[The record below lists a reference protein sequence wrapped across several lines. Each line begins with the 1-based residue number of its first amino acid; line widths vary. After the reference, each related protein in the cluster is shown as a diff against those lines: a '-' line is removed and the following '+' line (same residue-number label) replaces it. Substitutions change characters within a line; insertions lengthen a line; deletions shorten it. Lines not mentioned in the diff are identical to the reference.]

1 MSADEC
7 GFLITI
13 GMCDAVLAARLTK
26 REFEALMRFQCKIAD
41 ASEGETANDITA
53 RAHEKMVL
61 EWLASLPPRKGR
73 RR

>member
-1 MSADEC
+1 MSPGEC
-7 GFLITI
+7 GFLMTI

-26 REFEALMRFQCKIAD
+26 REFDALMLFQREIAD
-41 ASEGETANDITA
+41 ASEGETASDIVA
-53 RAHEKMVL
+53 EAHERMVL